1 MREVDDA
8 KTSTPR
14 HTETVYA
21 LTSSP
26 TATGSVLLHASREHW
41 GIENG
46 LHWVRSP
53 GAGLAVASCGADA
66 ARMAF
71 SC

>member
-8 KTSTPR
+8 KTKTAR
-14 HTETVYA
+14 HTETVYGV
-21 LTSSP
+21 TSS
-26 TATGSVLLHASREHW
+26 AASSKVLLAASRGHW
-41 GIENG
+41 QIENG